1 VENLKPFKG
10 SLESEIAIIGM
21 AGRFPGAQSIDAFW
35 NNLRDGT
42 ESITFFTDEQLQASG
57 VSPETLHNPNYV
69 KARPLLEN
77 VELFDAAFFGINP
90 REAQGMDPQYRLF
103 LECVWEAMENAGYDT
118 DRYSGK
124 ISLIA
129 GSGGSSYLENHIH
142 ANPEAMALLGSL
154 QTLIMNSADSLT
166 THIAY
171 KLNLKG
177 ACYSVQAFCST
188 SLVAVHLACQCLLN
202 FECDMAVAGGV
213 SVLVPQNAGY
223 WYEESSILSPD
234 GHCRAFD
241 AEARG
246 MVFGN
251 GLGVVVLKRLED
263 ALADGDHIEAVI
275 KGSATNNDGSLK
287 VGYTAPSVAGQAE
300 VIVEALANAGVEP
313 ETITYV
319 ETHGTGTALGDPAE
333 MTALTKAFRSGTQKK
348 GFCAIGSVKTNV
360 GHLDRA
366 SGVTSLIKTI
376 LALKHKEIPPS
387 LHFKNPNPDIDFE
400 NSPFYVSTKLSKWM
414 VDGGP
419 RRAGVSNFGFGG
431 TNAHVIL
438 EEAPVVEPSIASRPF
453 QLLLLSA
460 KTISALETATK
471 NLAAGL
477 RQTPH
482 LNLAD
487 VAYTLQIGRR
497 AFSHRRMIV
506 CQDLND
512 TVSTLEEAD
521 VKRIL
526 TVYQEKRNPPAVFM
540 FSGQGAQYVNMG
552 LELYRTESTFRE
564 EVDRCSEIL
573 KPHLSLDLRGI
584 LYPDERNGE
593 GAADKLKQTFITQ
606 PALFVIEYALAKLW
620 MSWGIHPAAMV
631 GHSIGEYVAA
641 CLAEVFSLEDA
652 LVLVATRG
660 RLMQQRPAGS
670 MLAVQLSEK
679 GIERFLNQ
687 RLSLAAVNAP
697 GFCVVSGETEAVK
710 QLESDLEKSNVAF
723 TPLHTS
729 HAFHSKMME
738 PILDAFKEQ
747 VGRVRVSPPKI
758 PFVSNLTGT
767 WITSEEAMDP
777 SYWAKHLRQTVRF
790 SDCMQELLKEPNR
803 VFLEVGPGQTL
814 SILARQ
820 HLDGSKGRVVLSS
833 IRHPKEQKSDIAF
846 ILNTLGRLWL
856 AGVEVDWSGFYKD
869 ERRHRIPLPTYPF
882 ERQRYWIEP
891 AEQPRSFFASQA
903 GLGKME
909 DISKHSM
916 GLELLSDYLA
926 PRNPELQSTYVAPR
940 NEVEETIA
948 KIWQKLL
955 GIKQIGI
962 HDNYF
967 DLGGTSVLAVRLF
980 AQIEKIFGK
989 KMPLGILFD
998 HPTVGEL
1005 AIAVAERDFSASWSS
1020 LVRIQAGGT
1029 KPPFFCVHSADANV
1043 LEYLELA
1050 KLLGNDQPFY
1060 VLQPPGLDG
1069 SKKESPAVEGMA
1081 ADYIKEIRKVQPKGP
1096 YYIGGYCLGGLVA
1109 FEMAQQLVAEGE
1121 RVPLL
1126 ALVSSPTPEHLKNIL
1141 RSFTVFHHLIYRFI
1155 ERVELEFSNL
1165 SALEPREKISY
1176 VKQRFERLVGLIWVR
1191 AEGVSRS
1198 VLRRLG
1204 LEIERHS
1211 FAYDFDILI
1220 KALEKVYMG
1229 YSPRIYPGRLTLF
1242 RVSKQTRRLPF
1253 DPTLGWEGVAEG
1265 GIEDYEVFGYH
1276 KNILKQPNVRAVAEK
1291 LRHCLE
1297 HSQTAETQEDKAEK
1311 RFEL

>member
-1 VENLKPFKG
+1 MACE
-10 SLESEIAIIGM
+10 SLSSG
-21 AGRFPGAQSIDAFW
+21 
-35 NNLRDGT
+35 
-42 ESITFFTDEQLQASG
+42 QA
-57 VSPETLHNPNYV
+57 
-69 KARPLLEN
+69 
-77 VELFDAAFFGINP
+77 
-90 REAQGMDPQYRLF
+90 
-103 LECVWEAMENAGYDT
+103 
-118 DRYSGK
+118 
-124 ISLIA
+124 
-129 GSGGSSYLENHIH
+129 
-142 ANPEAMALLGSL
+142 
-154 QTLIMNSADSLT
+154 
-166 THIAY
+166 
-171 KLNLKG
+171 
-177 ACYSVQAFCST
+177 
-188 SLVAVHLACQCLLN
+188 
-202 FECDMAVAGGV
+202 DMAIAGGV
-213 SVLVPQNAGY
+213 SISLPQKKGY
-223 WYEESSILSPD
+223 QYIDGEIFSPD
-234 GHCRAFD
+234 GHCHAFD
-241 AEARG
+241 AKAQG
-246 MVFGN
+246 TLFGD
-251 GLGVVVLKRLED
+251 GIGIVVLKRLAD
-263 ALADGDHIEAVI
+263 ALEDSDHIYAVI
-275 KGSATNNDGSLK
+275 IGYAINNDGSGK
-287 VGYTAPSVAGQAE
+287 VGFTAPSVEGQAN
-300 VIVEALANAGVEP
+300 VITDALTMSGVDA
-313 ETITYV
+313 ETISCV
-319 ETHGTGTALGDPAE
+319 ETHGTGTVLGDPIEIA
-333 MTALTKAFRSGTQKK
+333 ALTQAFRVSTQKN
-348 GFCAIGSVKTNV
+348 GFCAIGSVKTNI
-360 GHLDRA
+360 GHTFTA
-366 SGVTSLIKTI
+366 AGIASLIKTVM
-376 LALKHKEIPPS
+376 ALKHKMIPPS
-387 LHFKNPNPDIDFE
+387 LNFEEPNPKIDFA
-400 NSPFYVSTKLSKWM
+400 NSPFYVNTKLSEWRADKS
-414 VDGGP
+414 P
-419 RRAGVSNFGFGG
+419 RRSGVSSFGVGG
-431 TNAHVIL
+431 TNAHAVL
-438 EEAPVVEPSIASRPF
+438 EEAPIIETSGKSRPW
-453 QLLLLSA
+453 QLILFSA
-460 KTISALETATK
+460 QSNTALDTTTTHLVDHLK
-471 NLAAGL
+471 LH
-477 RQTPH
+477 PD

-487 VAYTLQIGRR
+487 VAYTLNTGRKT
-497 AFSHRRMIV
+497 FDYRRMIV
-506 CQDLND
+506 CQNHSDAID
-512 TVSTLEEAD
+512 TLQTLD
-521 VKRIL
+521 PTRVL
-526 TVYQEKRNPPAVFM
+526 TSFRQPINREIVFM